1 MSTDQNKSNPV
12 SDPKTVKMEKSTIKF
27 EVLMRFIKTFNGDR
41 DRLSPFIKNCE
52 NAMNMA
58 NEHQKPIL
66 FQYIL
71 SQLEGKAEIACSI
84 KIFDVWHDL
93 KTFLRFTFGESKHRE
108 HLLLDLQKCKFKP
121 LETITQYSIRIETC
135 LTRLQTDIAN
145 STTDQSE
152 LKGRLASTEDLAL
165 QTFLLGL
172 PPTIS
177 IVVRCR
183 NPRNLND
190 AIEIATQEEK
200 LQNFMQSSAS
210 KTTESRTLKCR
221 ICGKIGHVDRNCFSN
236 RRPINSVSQQN
247 PTITFPQ
254 TDRTTNTYS
263 KPTNYSNS
271 NICRYCKNIGHDI
284 SVCRKRQFNNNLAQQ
299 RQQSNSLFGPKR
311 VNNIEEVFENNLTD
325 EDLN

>member
-1 MSTDQNKSNPV
+1 MTTDKKNTIPLPESN
-12 SDPKTVKMEKSTIKF
+12 TVNMEKDTVRI
-27 EVLMRFIKTFNGDR
+27 EILMRFIKTFNGDK

-58 NEHQKPIL
+58 SEQQKPIL
-66 FQYIL
+66 FQYIM
-71 SQLEGKAEIACSI
+71 SQLEGKAELACAI
-84 KIFDVWHDL
+84 KIFDGWLDL

-108 HLLLDLQKCKFKP
+108 HLLLDLQRCKFKP
-121 LETITQYSIRIETC
+121 PESISQYSIRIETC

-145 STTDQSE
+145 SSIDQSE

-172 PPTIS
+172 PATIS

-200 LQNFMQSSAS
+200 LQNFMQSSSS
-210 KTTESRTLKCR
+210 KPTESRTSKCR
-221 ICGKIGHVDRNCFSN
+221 ICGKMGHTDRNCFSN

-254 TDRTTNTYS
+254 DNNSNTYS
-263 KPTNYSNS
+263 KTTNYSNP
-271 NICRYCKNIGHDI
+271 NFCRYCKNIGHDI
-284 SVCRKRQFNNNLAQQ
+284 SVCRKRQYNNNLARQ
-299 RQQSNSLFGPKR
+299 RQQPNSFLESKK
-311 VNNIEEVFENNLTD
+311 VNNIEEVFENNLTND
-325 EDLN
+325 DLN